1 MTDAEVGTA
10 RTLEEKIAT
19 KTAKLGVIG
28 MGYVGLPLAVEMAA
42 AGFHV
47 TGFDVKPDT
56 VEALGRGT
64 SHIPDVRSERLAE
77 CAAAGPMEFTTD
89 MSLMAEMDVL
99 SICVPTPLDA
109 KSKEPDL
116 SFVRSASEAIGRYLR
131 SGQLVVLES
140 TTYPGTTDEVVLPI
154 LAERGLE
161 VGVDFFLAFSPERV
175 DPGNTTWQTKNTP
188 KVVGGV
194 TEACTRHACAVYAH
208 FIDTLVPVSSTRV
221 AEMTKLLENTFRGVN
236 IALVNELLLLCDRMG
251 IDMFE
256 VIDAAKTKPFGFT
269 PFYPGPGPGGHCIP
283 IDPFYLSW
291 KARQYEFRLE
301 FIEAAGKLNEY
312 MPYHVRDKVIEALNL
327 CRKALRG
334 SNVLILG
341 VAYKKDIDD
350 PRESPAKRI
359 MELLEERGAVIAYHD
374 AHVPQ
379 FRLDHEVLKS
389 VKLTDETLA
398 GAGCVVVV
406 TDHSNIDYD
415 DLAAKAQLVVDCRHA
430 CPNADNVVR
439 I

>member
-1 MTDAEVGTA
+1 MDAEVEVV
-10 RTLEEKIAT
+10 RSLEQKIEDKRAS
-19 KTAKLGVIG
+19 LGVIG
-28 MGYVGLPLAVEMAA
+28 LGYVGLPLAVEMAS

-47 TGFDVKPDT
+47 TGFDIKAET
-56 VEALGRGT
+56 VEALGRGE
-64 SHIPDVRSERLAE
+64 SHIPDVKAERVAQHVD
-77 CAAAGPMEFTTD
+77 AGLMDFTTD
-89 MSLMAEMDVL
+89 MARMAEMDVL
-99 SICVPTPLDA
+99 SICVPTPLDP
-109 KSKEPDL
+109 KSREPDL
-116 SFVRSASEAIGRYLR
+116 SYVKAAAAAIAECLR
-131 SGQLVVLES
+131 PGQLVVLES
-140 TTYPGTTDEVVLPI
+140 TTYPGTTDEVVLPV
-154 LAERGLE
+154 LRETGLV

-175 DPGNTTWQTKNTP
+175 DPGNTKWQTKNTP

-194 TEACTRHACAVYAH
+194 TEACTANACAVYRH
-208 FIDTLVPVSSTRV
+208 FIDTLVPVSGTRV

-236 IALVNELLLLCDRMG
+236 IALVNELLLLCDRMD

-312 MPYHVRDKVIEALNL
+312 MPYHVREKVIEALNL
-327 CRKALRG
+327 GQTALRG
-334 SNVLILG
+334 SNVLVLG

-359 MELLEERGAVIAYHD
+359 MELLDEWGAVISYHD
-374 AHVPQ
+374 SYVQ
-379 FRLDHEVLKS
+379 EFRLDNESLRSVDLNAEVLAAA
-389 VKLTDETLA
+389 D
-398 GAGCVVVV
+398 CVVVV
-406 TDHSNIDYD
+406 TDHSDIDYEE
-415 DLAAKAQLVVDCRHA
+415 LVAEARLVVDCRHA
-430 CPNADNVVR
+430 CPNAKNVVR

>member
-1 MTDAEVGTA
+1 MDAEVEVV
-10 RTLEEKIAT
+10 RSLEQKIED
-19 KTAKLGVIG
+19 KTASLGVIG
-28 MGYVGLPLAVEMAA
+28 LGYVGLPLAVEMAS

-47 TGFDVKPDT
+47 TGFDIKAET
-56 VEALGRGT
+56 VEALGRGE
-64 SHIPDVRSERLAE
+64 SHIPDVKAERVAQHVD
-77 CAAAGPMEFTTD
+77 AGLMDFTTD
-89 MSLMAEMDVL
+89 MARMAEMDVL
-99 SICVPTPLDA
+99 SICVPTPLDP
-109 KSKEPDL
+109 KSREPDL
-116 SFVRSASEAIGRYLR
+116 SYVKAAAGAIAECLR
-131 SGQLVVLES
+131 PGQLVVLES
-140 TTYPGTTDEVVLPI
+140 TTYPGTTDEVVLPV
-154 LAERGLE
+154 LRETGLV

-175 DPGNTTWQTKNTP
+175 DPGNTKWQTRNTP

-194 TEACTRHACAVYAH
+194 TEACTANACAVYKQ
-208 FIDTLVPVSSTRV
+208 FIDTLVPVSGTRV

-312 MPYHVRDKVIEALNL
+312 MPYHVREKVIEALNL
-327 CRKALRG
+327 GQKALRG
-334 SNVLILG
+334 SNVLVLG

-359 MELLEERGAVIAYHD
+359 MELLDEWGAVISYHD
-374 AHVPQ
+374 SYVQ
-379 FRLDHEVLKS
+379 EFRLDNESLRSVDLNAEVLAAA
-389 VKLTDETLA
+389 D
-398 GAGCVVVV
+398 CVVVV
-406 TDHSNIDYD
+406 TDHSDIDYEE
-415 DLAAKAQLVVDCRHA
+415 LVAEARLVVDCRHA
-430 CPNADNVVR
+430 CPNAENVVR